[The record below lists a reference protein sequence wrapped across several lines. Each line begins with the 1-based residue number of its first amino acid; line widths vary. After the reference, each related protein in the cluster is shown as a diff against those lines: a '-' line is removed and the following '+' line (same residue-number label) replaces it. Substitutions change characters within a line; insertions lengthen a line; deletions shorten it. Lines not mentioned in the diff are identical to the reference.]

1 MFNQIPMTETVIP
14 LSKVRPGRY
23 QHRQTF
29 KPDKLLEL
37 AGSIRENGLI
47 NPPLVYRQNGH
58 YELLAG
64 ERRWRAMCALAMA
77 DPSVAGQVTLSL
89 EQAVGLVATVQP
101 PVPGHQQKLAQVTIP
116 VRLCEG
122 DETTLQTLAA
132 VENLQREDLTPL
144 EEARDFAAL
153 RELGH
158 SNVRI
163 ARLTGKSLPHI
174 TGMLKWLDLEPQ
186 IGQLMDEG
194 LLHKD
199 ARVAEALLS
208 VKDVGL
214 RLRLARQF
222 VDRRSPI
229 KAIMAV
235 CKRANSWPHSNPAN
249 GSGGAASAA
258 AVPVSQ
264 VAVQIAT
271 PALLQDPD
279 PTPNATLAGRPC
291 FCPACAVHIQE
302 LAEELCGGCRAHGL
316 TAECLNC
323 EGVIE
328 FINRLVR
335 LSEAA
340 YV

>member
-77 DPSVAGQVTLSL
+77 DPSVAGQAALSL

-101 PVPGHQQKLAQVTIP
+101 PAPGHQEKLGQVTIP

-122 DETTLQTLAA
+122 DATTLQTLAA

-199 ARVAEALLS
+199 VRVAEALLS
-208 VKDVGL
+208 VKDAGL

-235 CKRANSWPHSNPAN
+235 CKRANSWPHSAAVN
-249 GSGGAASAA
+249 GS

-264 VAVQIAT
+264 VAVQMAA
-271 PALLQDPD
+271 PAPLQDPA
-279 PTPNATLAGRPC
+279 PTPNATLADRTC

-316 TAECLNC
+316 TAGCLNC